1 MNQSSEDRYTQQL
14 TQKRLG
20 ALEKDVGNLQQHQRT
35 RESEKNAEALQKAM
49 DKERSANEAYTKLI
63 VAAGYAGF
71 LTFWSKA
78 GVVIPQPQHAWIG
91 TLFLLSLVCY
101 IGYEVYSSVA
111 RGFAVQMA
119 NDRLMKNQTPAGID
133 EFNESLTRF
142 NRRAHK
148 LWLFVLVPTVLL
160 GFGSGLWVIGW
171 YAYRAWA
178 TL

>member
-1 MNQSSEDRYTQQL
+1 MNQSSEDRYIQQL

-35 RESEKNAEALQKAM
+35 KESETTAEALQKAM

-78 GVVIPQPQHAWIG
+78 GVVIPQPHHAWIG

-111 RGFAVQMA
+111 RGFAVQLA
-119 NDRLMKNQTPAGID
+119 NDRLMKNQTPAGIE
-133 EFNESLTRF
+133 EFNDSLARF

-171 YAYRAWA
+171 YAYSAWA
-178 TL
+178 AL

>member
-1 MNQSSEDRYTQQL
+1 MNQSPEDRYAQQQ

-20 ALEKDVGNLQQHQRT
+20 ALEKEVGSLQQHHRT
-35 RESEKNAEALQKAM
+35 RESEKHAEALQKAM
-49 DKERSANEAYTKLI
+49 DKERSATEAYTKLI

-111 RGFAVQMA
+111 RGFAVQLA
-119 NDRLMKNQTPAGID
+119 NDHLMKNPTPAGID
-133 EFNESLTRF
+133 QFNNSLAKF

-171 YAYRAWA
+171 YAYTALA
-178 TL
+178 AI